1 MLRPRRAVIL
11 ASLIVVLVLMGVACG
26 GEEATAP
33 AVSPSPS
40 VAATVSPAATQPVSP
55 SLTPAATETAAA
67 TPTQSG
73 PDGTSGWN
81 VYTNTKYGYE
91 IKYPPTA
98 VVVAASGT
106 PGETGSTDV
115 TQATRIVIDIAPVP
129 ASGTIAFPFLITV
142 QPNTERLSPE
152 QYLQELKAASE
163 RAKEA
168 GEVPVSLAD
177 QIQSEGPVSVGD
189 IPAYRIIQSSVVRD
203 DEVTYMTTDDF
214 IYRVWYSTANNQAD
228 LQASDHYN
236 TFQSILATFRFT
248 Q

>member
-1 MLRPRRAVIL
+1 MLRPSGAAIL
-11 ASLIVVLVLMGVACG
+11 ASLIVVLVLLAVACG

-40 VAATVSPAATQPVSP
+40 VSATQAITP
-55 SLTPAATETAAA
+55 SLTPAATETAAV
-67 TPTQSG
+67 TPTQPG
-73 PDGTSGWN
+73 PDETSGWN
-81 VYTNTKYGYE
+81 TYLNTKYGYE

-98 VVVAASGT
+98 VVVAASAT
-106 PGETGSTDV
+106 PAEGEPADV
-115 TQATRIVIDIAPVP
+115 TQASRVVINIAPD
-129 ASGTIAFPFLITV
+129 ASSQVVAFPFLITV
-142 QPNTERLSPE
+142 QPNPEKLSPE
-152 QYLQELKAASE
+152 QYLQELKATSE

-177 QIQSEGPVSVGD
+177 QILSEESLLVND

-228 LQASDHYN
+228 PQALQHYN
-236 TFQSILATFRFT
+236 TFTKILSTFSFT